1 MASPVIDVHT
11 HMLHREWLD
20 LLKRKGGPRYSLS
33 PVGALPDVIHM
44 DGAPFMTPLPEM
56 FDYDLRIRNM
66 DLAGVDVAVVSLT
79 CPNVYWGDAATSLD
93 AARILNDDMASAQRT
108 YPDRI
113 RWFASLPWQ
122 HPSLALE
129 ELGRVRREGA
139 VGVMVLANVD
149 GKSLTDPTF
158 SSIWKAIDKAALP
171 VLVHPTAPPG
181 VRDMD
186 MSKHNLVP
194 PVGFVFDTT
203 LALTRMFYD
212 GFLDRYP
219 SLNLIA
225 AHGGGALPYLVGR
238 LDICHEKI
246 PTCRAQ
252 TDVAPGEYMR
262 RIFVDSVVFRQEALE
277 LAVTVCGPENVLY
290 GSDYP
295 HNIGDMAGCLSR
307 VDALASGVRDLVRGG
322 NARRIFGI

>member
-1 MASPVIDVHT
+1 MHSVAIDVHT
-11 HMLHREWLD
+11 HMLHQDWLA
-20 LLKRKGGPRYSLS
+20 LLKRRGGPRYTVS
-33 PVGALPDVIHM
+33 PVGRFDDVIHL
-44 DGAPFMTPLPEM
+44 DGTPFMTPLPEM

-66 DLAGVDVAVVSLT
+66 DRARVDVAVVSLT
-79 CPNVYWGDAATSLD
+79 CPNVYWGDAATSLE
-93 AARILNDDMASAQRT
+93 AARILNDDMASAQRS

-113 RWFASLPWQ
+113 RFFASLPWQ
-122 HPSLALE
+122 HPPLAVE
-129 ELGRVRREGA
+129 ELARARGEGA

-149 GKSLTDPTF
+149 GRSLTDEGF
-158 SSIWKAIDKAALP
+158 SPIWKAIDDAALP

-181 VRDMD
+181 VREMD
-186 MSKHNLVP
+186 MAKHNLVP

-203 LALTRMFYD
+203 LALARMLYD

-219 SLNLIA
+219 NVKLIA

-246 PTCRAQ
+246 PTCGAR
-252 TDVAPGEYMR
+252 TKELPGEGMR
-262 RIFVDSVVFRQEALE
+262 RIYVDSVVFRQEALE
-277 LAVTVCGPENVLY
+277 LAVAVCGPENVLY

-307 VDALASGVRDLVRGG
+307 VDALAAGVRDKVRGE
-322 NARRIFGI
+322 NARRIFGF